1 MKNSESSECILTT
14 LHRISLTYIIA
25 LEKKIFCYNFKNKF
39 VHEMEFN
46 LIILFTN
53 LSDKQKHLCR
63 KEIRQNR
70 RNSGSLFVMKLNY
83 RNKLHL
89 SIIECQFTS
98 IPQKYSLKWKTKNH
112 ARKKGSKETGVF
124 TNFVAFTEKKYKDC
138 TKLFNINVKFSFLF
152 RKIIV
157 KAQFLNQLQWSLQC
171 VTYCKTLVTSVVIQS
186 TFTVLA

>member
-1 MKNSESSECILTT
+1 MRWK
-14 LHRISLTYIIA
+14 
-25 LEKKIFCYNFKNKF
+25 
-39 VHEMEFN
+39 FN

-53 LSDKQKHLCR
+53 LSDKQKHFCR

-112 ARKKGSKETGVF
+112 ARKKGSKETSVF
-124 TNFVAFTEKKYKDC
+124 TNFVAFTENKYKDC

-157 KAQFLNQLQWSLQC
+157 KVQFLNQLQWSLQC
-171 VTYCKTLVTSVVIQS
+171 VTYCKTLITSVVIQT